1 VSYFYEMSLDPN
13 PPGIV
18 ALGPAPGGDGV
29 TRLQMK
35 QSQVPNY
42 GDRVPVV
49 NCGEHARPAGQG
61 QSAGFRPIY
70 LRLQRTGEVCR
81 SESSFWELD
90 PATVPAVLTC
100 LERDLAAGPE
110 LFQRHWQPD
119 RLEVYF
125 AQVPPLPALRDRYRA
140 AAARLEAMD
149 HLLPAE
155 AARDMPPAAAA
166 LYRAAGDDQKAL
178 EVCEATSWRL
188 KAHPHPRFFPID
200 LSRHITH
207 RLTDDLAA
215 SPGNNFSGL
224 SAGRQMLA
232 GVLFQVDGVA
242 ATARGRPIKGI
253 PVGRM
258 ADRFHFMQS
267 AYFTAPTGEK
277 IGTVILHYVDGT
289 QAEIPICAGVDV
301 VDWWNA
307 GRMLRRAEV
316 AWCGKNDQTDNICF
330 YMRTWQ
336 NPRPAVAVR
345 SLDLLPGKSVVDPRA
360 APMLAAVTCAQD
372 VGDRERGGAR

>member
-1 VSYFYEMSLDPN
+1 
-13 PPGIV
+13 
-18 ALGPAPGGDGV
+18 
-29 TRLQMK
+29 
-35 QSQVPNY
+35 
-42 GDRVPVV
+42 
-49 NCGEHARPAGQG
+49 
-61 QSAGFRPIY
+61 
-70 LRLQRTGEVCR
+70 
-81 SESSFWELD
+81 
-90 PATVPAVLTC
+90 
-100 LERDLAAGPE
+100 
-110 LFQRHWQPD
+110 
-119 RLEVYF
+119 
-125 AQVPPLPALRDRYRA
+125 
-140 AAARLEAMD
+140 
-149 HLLPAE
+149 
-155 AARDMPPAAAA
+155 
-166 LYRAAGDDQKAL
+166 
-178 EVCEATSWRL
+178 
-188 KAHPHPRFFPID
+188 
-200 LSRHITH
+200 
-207 RLTDDLAA
+207 
-215 SPGNNFSGL
+215 
-224 SAGRQMLA
+224 
-232 GVLFQVDGVA
+232 VDGVA

-307 GRMLRRAEV
+307 GRKLRRAEV